1 MACPKMHLPLLS
13 GILTIDDD
21 GMIVSTGEGYY
32 LEDFGGVLPGVGDL
46 IVDPGVVEGRD
57 RREPSNRQIME
68 VEKRYFQPRTDMN
81 EFIWTHLVVPDKAG
95 RRTRTVRC
103 LPGLEWT
110 TFSRNWHLL
119 GKG

>member
-1 MACPKMHLPLLS
+1 MSKNAPTTVI

-21 GMIVSTGEGYY
+21 GMIVSIGDGYY

-68 VEKRYFQPRTDMN
+68 VEKRYFQPRTDRD
-81 EFIWTHLVVPDKAG
+81 EFIWAHLVVRIRQAEEHE
-95 RRTRTVRC
+95 RFVACRA
-103 LPGLEWT
+103 
-110 TFSRNWHLL
+110 
-119 GKG
+119 